1 VKLLFL
7 TQVLD
12 ADDAVLGFVPRW
24 IEALARRV
32 ERVRVVALDVGNT
45 AGLPPNV
52 DWRAIGRRGLV
63 LRWWRYRTA
72 LDEALGRDGFDA
84 VLAHMV
90 PRYALLAEGPAR
102 RHGARL
108 YLWYT
113 HAAVDARLVRA
124 SNVVKKV
131 FTASAASL
139 RIDTPRRVVTGH
151 GIDLHHFGRREED
164 PAVPARILAV
174 GRLTPAKDPLTVLEA
189 VRILRAEGRDLRLDL
204 VGGGLT
210 VADREYGERVR
221 QAIARS
227 GMETAVD
234 LCGAVP
240 YRDVARWYERASVVV
255 NASHTGSI
263 DKVVLEAMASRR
275 PVVSCN
281 EAVPPLLA
289 ALAGREHALAFAKGD
304 APGLARR
311 VAALLDLPRAERE
324 QLGLDLRAIV
334 ARDHEVEQLAARLVA
349 EMDGGAP

>member
-24 IEALARRV
+24 IEAFARRV
-32 ERVRVVALDVGNT
+32 ERVRVVALEVGET
-45 AGLPPNV
+45 RGLPPNV
-52 DWRAIGRRGLV
+52 DWREIGRKGIVR
-63 LRWWRYRTA
+63 RWLRYRSV
-72 LDEALGRDGFDA
+72 LDEALRSDGFDA

-90 PRYALLAEGPAR
+90 PRYALLADGPAR

-113 HAAVDARLVRA
+113 HAAVDARLLRA
-124 SNVVKKV
+124 SNVVKKI
-131 FTASAASL
+131 FTASEASL

-151 GIDLHHFGRREED
+151 GIDLHHFGRREEGPAD
-164 PAVPARILAV
+164 PPHVLAV
-174 GRLTPAKDPLTVLEA
+174 GRLTPAKDPLTVIEA
-189 VRILRAEGRDLRLDL
+189 VRILRAKGRDLRLDL

-221 QAIARS
+221 SAIA
-227 GMETAVD
+227 
-234 LCGAVP
+234 GAGLEGRAALTGEIP
-240 YRDVARWYERASVVV
+240 YRDIPRWYERARVVV

-275 PVVSCN
+275 PCISCN

-289 ALAGREHALAFAKGD
+289 SLGGRESALAFAKGD
-304 APGLARR
+304 AGDLARR
-311 VAALLDLPRAERE
+311 IAGLLDRPEPQINR
-324 QLGLDLRAIV
+324 LGEDLRAIV
-334 ARDHEVEQLAARLVA
+334 ERDHDVERLADRLVR
-349 EMDGGAP
+349 EMQAGGA